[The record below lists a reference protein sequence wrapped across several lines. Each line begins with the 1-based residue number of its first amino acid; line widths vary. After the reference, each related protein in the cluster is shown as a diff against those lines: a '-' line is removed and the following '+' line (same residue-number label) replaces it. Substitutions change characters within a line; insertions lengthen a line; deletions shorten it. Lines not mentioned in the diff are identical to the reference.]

1 MPLTRH
7 HYETFRQEIF
17 SFQTLKKEKTPEE
30 ITALKKLFKETWE
43 DFKSWQLAAFQQTK
57 LPFVKPKVESWTNG
71 WKLRTHFWCPYR
83 SVDHVTKAP
92 CLAVMLN
99 EKNFRVYLMY
109 QHYKSEN
116 STLRPETYNALLAEL
131 PTFVKNW
138 QSLDGYYLWT
148 SQDSEWEDYLPLKT
162 YLKDEKTQKEFQA
175 QLNNNVTFQLGYL
188 VEAPEEV
195 EDVVSLI
202 TQYLEIFYP
211 LYNDLFII
219 SQ

>member
-7 HYETFRQEIF
+7 HYETFHQETF

-30 ITALKKLFKETWE
+30 IAALKKLFKETWE
-43 DFKSWQLAAFQQTK
+43 DFKSWQLEAFENTS

-83 SVDHVTKAP
+83 SVDFATEAP

-116 STLRPETYNALLAEL
+116 SNLRPETYNTLLAEL
-131 PTFVKNW
+131 PTFVKDWENF
-138 QSLDGYYLWT
+138 DGYYIWT
-148 SQDSEWEDYLPLKT
+148 SQNSEWDDYLPLET
-162 YLKDEKTQKEFQA
+162 YLKDEVVQKEFQA
-175 QLNNNVTFQLGYL
+175 QLNDKVTFQLGYF
-188 VEAPEEV
+188 VAAPKEV
-195 EDVVSLI
+195 EDVVGLI
-202 TQYLEIFYP
+202 GEELQV
-211 LYNDLFII
+211 LYRIYKLF
-219 SQ
+219 